1 MIGLAVSPTDLDVA
15 VEFFEL
21 FKTPWERAV
30 PGPRYRVV
38 LSTDGCIENLDGEL
52 FLVYGS
58 GELAADREAGLAVE
72 GVNGP
77 VDVEWGEWT
86 FPIYG

>member
-1 MIGLAVSPTDLDVA
+1 MIGLVVSPTDLEVA
-15 VEFFEL
+15 EEFFEL
-21 FKTPWERAV
+21 FKTPWEQAV
-30 PGPRYRVV
+30 PGRKYRIV

-72 GVNGP
+72 RVKDRKS
-77 VDVEWGEWT
+77 VV
-86 FPIYG
+86 